1 MVLYDIYNSD
11 TLEAVIDT
19 VHKLHNK
26 PTWNEKW
33 FVGKIEDW
41 YRWYL
46 LERGVSHF
54 AINSLL
60 FLTTTRE
67 NYVKVYERF
76 INQLKMYSQVIR
88 VLSKG
93 YLPISLLLP
102 SKLNIILQEV
112 KEALQV
118 TKRDYDL
125 VIKGKT
131 FTMIWNW

>member
-1 MVLYDIYNSD
+1 MQQIHLEDSMVLYGRYNSD
-11 TLEAVIDT
+11 TLEALVDT
-19 VHKLHNK
+19 VHRLYNQS
-26 PTWNEKW
+26 TWNEKL

-46 LERGVSHF
+46 SERGVSQY

-67 NYVKVYERF
+67 KYVKMYERF

-93 YLPISLLLP
+93 YLPISLLPP

-112 KEALQV
+112 KEALQG
-118 TKRDYDL
+118 TNRD
-125 VIKGKT
+125 
-131 FTMIWNW
+131 